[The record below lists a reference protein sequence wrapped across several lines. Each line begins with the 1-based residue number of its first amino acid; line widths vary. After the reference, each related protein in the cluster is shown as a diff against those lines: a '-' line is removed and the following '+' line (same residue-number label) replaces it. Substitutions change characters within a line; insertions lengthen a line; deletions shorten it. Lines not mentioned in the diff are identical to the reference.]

1 MFSVLLNVNS
11 SICEPNITCLLYGTL
26 NYLLQDMQTIE
37 KIQRRAIKLIPSL
50 KQDSYNERCP
60 DVQPEFTKFIV
71 SPT

>member
-1 MFSVLLNVNS
+1 M
-11 SICEPNITCLLYGTL
+11 CLLYGTL
-26 NYLLQDMQTIE
+26 NYLLEDMQTIE

-50 KQDSYNERCP
+50 KQDSYNERCF